1 MTREV
6 MQEISAL
13 WDKINDMSKLESDFS
28 GMLHRQSQSD
38 ITDLQEATTDIMFNQ
53 INDELLPND

>member
-13 WDKINDMSKLESDFS
+13 WDKINGISKLESDFS
-28 GMLHRQSQSD
+28 DMLHRQSQSD

>member
-1 MTREV
+1 MTRDV

-13 WDKINDMSKLESDFS
+13 WDKINDISKLESDFS
-28 GMLHRQSQSD
+28 GMLHGQSQSD